1 MIGTKGVGPFIA
13 FVLVTAISIA
23 GIVIVM
29 RGWDTSLE
37 KTENYATVSEAKGVM
52 NSINSAVKE
61 VSAEG
66 EDSSRKL
73 SLSISGG
80 RYRVSATE
88 DSIVFV
94 LDSREEIF
102 SPGLSKREGDLYVD
116 VYQNYT
122 VRLKLNYT
130 SIDLVSDTRWSSG
143 SYHILVKNNGTAS
156 GKAEI
161 VFDLL

>member
-1 MIGTKGVGPFIA
+1 MIGRKGVSPFIA

-37 KTENYATVSEAKGVM
+37 KTENYAIVSEAKGVL
-52 NSINSAVKE
+52 NSINSAIKE

-66 EDSSRKL
+66 EGSARKL

-80 RYRVSATE
+80 QYRVSSAQ

-94 LDSREEIF
+94 LDNREEIF
-102 SPGLSKREGDLYVD
+102 SPGLSKKEGDMYVEA
-116 VYQNYT
+116 YQNYT
-122 VRLKLNYT
+122 ISLKLNYT
-130 SIDLVSDTRWSSG
+130 SIDIATDNRWSSG
-143 SYHILVKNNGTAS
+143 SYHILVKNNDTSS
-156 GKAEI
+156 GKAVI